1 MNYSS
6 YIVLCNGECKKLTEM
21 SSNELRN
28 EVLEITKE
36 QYYILNLGLSAVNT
50 SNVIREMQE
59 RKIKLLSLLGER
71 S

>member
-1 MNYSS
+1 MNYT
-6 YIVLCNGECKKLTEM
+6 VFDDVECKKFTEM

-36 QYYILNLGLSAVNT
+36 QYYILNLGLGAINT

-59 RKIKLLSLLGER
+59 RKIKLLTLLNER